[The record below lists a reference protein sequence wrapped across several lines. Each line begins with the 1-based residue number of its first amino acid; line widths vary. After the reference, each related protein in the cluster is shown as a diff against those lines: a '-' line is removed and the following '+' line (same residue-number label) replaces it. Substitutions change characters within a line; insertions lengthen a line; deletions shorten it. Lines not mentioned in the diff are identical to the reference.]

1 MPSSVA
7 PIRLVV
13 GLGNPGAQYAKTRHN
28 VGFWF
33 LDRLASLHGIALRA
47 DSRFGGEFG
56 RLREGDVDSYLLKP
70 LLYMNRSGHSVAAA
84 ARYYGIEPLRML
96 VVHDELDLAP
106 GVVRLKCGGGHGG
119 NNGVRD
125 ILNQLGTGDFLRLR
139 FGVGH
144 PGARDAVTPFL
155 LSRPSEEQNALIDMA
170 LERGLQEAGELL
182 QGKLEGVMNRLH
194 SWRSPEQ
201 AAQD

>member
-1 MPSSVA
+1 MPLSVV
-7 PIRLVV
+7 PIRLLV

-33 LDRLASLHGIALRA
+33 LDRLASLHGIALRL
-47 DSRFGGEFG
+47 DSRFVGEFG
-56 RLREGDVDSYLLKP
+56 RLREGDLDTYLMKP

-84 ARYYGIEPLRML
+84 ARYYGIEAPRIL

-106 GVVRLKCGGGHGG
+106 GVVRLKLGGGHGG

-144 PGARDAVTPFL
+144 PGSHDAVTPFL
-155 LSRPSEEQNALIDMA
+155 LSRPSEEQNTLIDNA
-170 LERGLQEAGELL
+170 IERGLREAGELL
-182 QGKLEGVMNRLH
+182 RGKLEEVMNRLH

-201 AAQD
+201 APQG

>member
-1 MPSSVA
+1 
-7 PIRLVV
+7 
-13 GLGNPGAQYAKTRHN
+13 
-28 VGFWF
+28 
-33 LDRLASLHGIALRA
+33 
-47 DSRFGGEFG
+47 
-56 RLREGDVDSYLLKP
+56 
-70 LLYMNRSGHSVAAA
+70 MNRSGHSVAAA
-84 ARYYGIEPLRML
+84 ARYYGIEPLRIL

-106 GVVRLKCGGGHGG
+106 GAVRLKCGGGHGG

-125 ILNQLGTGDFLRLR
+125 ILNQLGSGDFLRLR

-155 LSRPSEEQNALIDMA
+155 LSRPSEEQNALIAMA

-194 SWRSPEQ
+194 SWRPPEQ
-201 AAQD
+201 D